1 MSKTP
6 EPQPNP
12 YLMPQGTYPLY
23 MQQPSHHSDEIDL
36 FELVGTL
43 WRKKLT
49 IIAVMCITTML
60 AGAYAFAA
68 KEQWTSEAVIT
79 TPTLSTISNLYAAN
93 QLLGQSDTIAT
104 VFKRFI
110 DSSASY
116 DSIARFIADSDYFKT
131 LSSGKNQSEKNQL
144 LDKLVGQVSITPFDK
159 TATDKMKIVMPA
171 ETAAQ
176 AQALL
181 KTYLEQSNTQ
191 VVSHVYADLSRQIA
205 DQLNSLSASMA
216 AEKSVA
222 EAKRQIELADIQSA
236 ILVAKQA
243 GISKPEISASM
254 ELKPNNLFL
263 LGDNAL
269 SAMLSG
275 IEKQPL
281 VLSDTYY
288 SAQAKYFGLE
298 KFKLDSKN
306 IELFSYLKT
315 ASIPVTKDKPKKA
328 LILVLGALLGG
339 MLGVAGVLVQSAIG
353 QRKTREAESV

>member
-6 EPQPNP
+6 EQQPNP
-12 YLMPQGTYPLY
+12 YLMPQGAYPLY
-23 MQQPSHHSDEIDL
+23 MQQAANHSDEIDL

-43 WRKKLT
+43 WRKKVT
-49 IIAVMCITTML
+49 IIAVMCLTTLL
-60 AGAYAFAA
+60 AGAYAFTA
-68 KEQWTSEAVIT
+68 KEQWTSEAIIAA
-79 TPTLSTISNLYAAN
+79 PTLSSISNVSAAN
-93 QLLGQSDTIAT
+93 QLLGQNDTINT

-116 DSIARFIADSDYFKT
+116 DAIAHFIAASDYFKT
-131 LSSGKNQSEKNQL
+131 LSAGKNQTEKNQL

-159 TATDKMKIVMPA
+159 TATDKMKIVMQA

-181 KTYLEQSNTQ
+181 KSYLEQSNKQ
-191 VVSHVYADLSRQIA
+191 VVSDVYTDLSRQIT
-205 DQLNSLSASMA
+205 DQLNNLSAGMA

-236 ILVAKQA
+236 QLVAKQA
-243 GISKPEISASM
+243 GISKPEISAGM

-269 SAMLSG
+269 SAMLNG
-275 IEKQPL
+275 IKKQPL
-281 VLSDTYY
+281 ALSDAYY
-288 SAQAKYFGLE
+288 AAQARYFSLQ
-298 KFKLDSKN
+298 KFKLDSNN
-306 IELFSYLKT
+306 ITLFSYLKT
-315 ASIPVTKDKPKKA
+315 ASMPVAKDKPQQA

-353 QRKTREAESV
+353 QRKNREVESI

>member
-1 MSKTP
+1 
-6 EPQPNP
+6 
-12 YLMPQGTYPLY
+12 
-23 MQQPSHHSDEIDL
+23 
-36 FELVGTL
+36 
-43 WRKKLT
+43 
-49 IIAVMCITTML
+49 
-60 AGAYAFAA
+60 
-68 KEQWTSEAVIT
+68 
-79 TPTLSTISNLYAAN
+79 
-93 QLLGQSDTIAT
+93 
-104 VFKRFI
+104 
-110 DSSASY
+110 
-116 DSIARFIADSDYFKT
+116 FKT
-131 LSSGKNQSEKNQL
+131 LSAGKNQTEKNQL
-144 LDKLVGQVSITPFDK
+144 LDKLVSQVSITPFDK

-181 KTYLEQSNTQ
+181 KTYLEQSNKQ
-191 VVSHVYADLSRQIA
+191 VVSDVYTDLSRQIA

-243 GISKPEISASM
+243 GISQPEISASM

-269 SAMLSG
+269 SAMLNG
-275 IEKQPL
+275 IQKQPL
-281 VLSDTYY
+281 ALSDIYY
-288 SAQAKYFGLE
+288 TEQARYFSLE
-298 KFKLDSKN
+298 RFKLDSN
-306 IELFSYLKT
+306 SSYAFSYLKT

-353 QRKTREAESV
+353 QRKTREPESI